1 MLGIEKEILILVSR
15 VRCMTEN
22 QFGKVFGTR
31 KKFKKKSFKKTL
43 RKMCNDYTLRKYPCN
58 INYSGYKDNSYVY
71 YLNGSKQYKGK
82 ELIKVVVGSEV
93 AIKLNNNGYDIKRF
107 YRNISVGNLKY
118 DLFVEYIDKY
128 GDIKQILIDI
138 KIDEKLNTS
147 KYENM
152 DEKIK
157 KSTIPFFETPKVL
170 VITGEEIDDLQRS
183 RINKLDGEV
192 EIVDIFLN
200 KLFRYL

>member
-1 MLGIEKEILILVSR
+1 MEVNN
-15 VRCMTEN
+15 TE
-22 QFGKVFGTR
+22 
-31 KKFKKKSFKKTL
+31 
-43 RKMCNDYTLRKYPCN
+43 
-58 INYSGYKDNSYVY
+58 
-71 YLNGSKQYKGK
+71 GK
-82 ELIKVVVGSEV
+82 ELIKVVVESEV

-107 YRNISVGNLKY
+107 YRNISVGNSKY

-183 RINKLDGEV
+183 RVNKLDGEV

-200 KLFRYL
+200 KLFRYI